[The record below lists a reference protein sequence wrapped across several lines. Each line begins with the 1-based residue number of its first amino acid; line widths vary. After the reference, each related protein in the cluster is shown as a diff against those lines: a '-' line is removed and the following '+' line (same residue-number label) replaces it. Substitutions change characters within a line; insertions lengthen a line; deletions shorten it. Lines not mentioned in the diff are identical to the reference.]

1 MDSIYRCKVCG
12 MTVHGNCRERA
23 KGIFKCVPPKE
34 SKQHEPE
41 EDLGEKFMRTI
52 KKGGSPIYN
61 QPIGYLYAS
70 AVCLMGRTLCI
81 NQITL
86 FNLKNK
92 HKTLYLLLSC
102 DVESASSIY
111 SSKSNSP
118 PPPLTTIRLSI

>member
-61 QPIGYLYAS
+61 QPIGYLCVS
-70 AVCLMGRTLCI
+70 
-81 NQITL
+81 
-86 FNLKNK
+86 
-92 HKTLYLLLSC
+92 
-102 DVESASSIY
+102 
-111 SSKSNSP
+111 
-118 PPPLTTIRLSI
+118 